1 MLRQRIPPIV
11 HKCFWRAASTHM
23 PCIRRAS
30 FKEVTTSGCID
41 VDDDVGEVYRLLV
54 ASLPDRN
61 IHDFLFRSMSAAHP
75 VLTVKAEA
83 NRSQSE
89 SCAFDNGAF
98 RFEV

>member
-1 MLRQRIPPIV
+1 
-11 HKCFWRAASTHM
+11 M

-41 VDDDVGEVYRLLV
+41 VDDDVGEVYGFLV

-61 IHDFLFRSMSAAHP
+61 IDDFLSRSMSAAHP

-83 NRSQSE
+83 NRSQS
-89 SCAFDNGAF
+89 GALIMAHSDSRSDARPF
-98 RFEV
+98 TPRPIF